1 MFTVTTSATLCVWSF
16 SAKTVMSFLWCLKK
30 KVLLCTK
37 YKLCYSLYLALRD
50 LRNPAPLVH
59 KTHFP
64 RRGVTVTVHYMQIQL
79 HDWIAYVTLHL
90 CYINMWILWIL
101 VGFFICLSFFKN
113 LTFTILFVN
122 NFDAVFLNITP
133 WLQYKS
139 GLSACH
145 CIKKMSLQ
153 SCEQITRDKC

>member
-1 MFTVTTSATLCVWSF
+1 M
-16 SAKTVMSFLWCLKK
+16 
-30 KVLLCTK
+30 
-37 YKLCYSLYLALRD
+37 YLALRD

-59 KTHFP
+59 ETHFP
-64 RRGVTVTVHYMQIQL
+64 RRGVTVTVHCVQIQL

-122 NFDAVFLNITP
+122 HFDAVFLNITP

-145 CIKKMSLQ
+145 CIKKNVFAKLWTDHPRQMLMPWTNVALDDVLSNHGARIEVQKSQKRKSWQLSNNWKVQ
-153 SCEQITRDKC
+153 N